1 MSKRMTSY
9 QESPQ
14 YERSQTIQPDVP
26 GRAPPRLPAQ
36 DGLNEDEI
44 ATRFEAWLTDL
55 DTQPTVELSVSASD
69 ELRRA
74 YAHGDS

>member
-1 MSKRMTSY
+1 MC
-9 QESPQ
+9 P
-14 YERSQTIQPDVP
+14 V
-26 GRAPPRLPAQ
+26 GRLRGSPPRRE